1 LERELAN
8 ELNESKAG
16 RERVREREIAIEREE
31 ERRKN
36 RLNEHYF
43 RIYQTRTDDGA
54 AVAAAG

>member
-1 LERELAN
+1 
-8 ELNESKAG
+8 
-16 RERVREREIAIEREE
+16 VREREIAIERQG

-43 RIYQTRTDDGA
+43 RIYQTWMDDGA